1 MPSVNGCCESTVT
14 KARKDQYII
23 ESVFSIVE
31 NRAILIDS
39 TAGLSS
45 SELPLRLQSFCRT

>member
-1 MPSVNGCCESTVT
+1 MPSVKGCCESTVT

-23 ESVFSIVE
+23 EKVFSIVE